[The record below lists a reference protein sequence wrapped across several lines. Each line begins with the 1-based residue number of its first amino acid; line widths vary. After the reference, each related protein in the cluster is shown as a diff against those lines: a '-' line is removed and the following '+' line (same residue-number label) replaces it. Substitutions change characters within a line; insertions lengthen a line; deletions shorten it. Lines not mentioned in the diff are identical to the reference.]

1 MSIGSEINPRT
12 TTQFSLSP
20 QVFVGTDRLYVSL
33 WYSLICTLFIS
44 LHLIFIIAIRRLC
57 GWNSKFSFTIL
68 LFISIFCII
77 GLVTILVASL
87 TSLLYLDFRKYKIL
101 WQIFG
106 SLAKPSY
113 FTVVSLNVIMTFHRF
128 VYTALPFTASNYLRK
143 SLLKVIL
150 AGILLFFLSLV
161 AVLNTEILG
170 VFWVDVIMTWAVSNN
185 HAADIYD
192 LINHISNYGVGI
204 INLVAYTCLFA
215 ILIRRKLLSFTRN
228 HEIKMTL
235 QVLCMVVSEFLLFL
249 YWEFTTSKGF
259 DAWEIVKGQTS
270 DLFFYI
276 ITILPYLIFNGNVHK
291 QIRATLTSRAARISA
306 SSTREN
312 TQMRGRGV
320 FLLRSATIGC
330 TARPLTAVDLFT
342 KSTQ

>member
-1 MSIGSEINPRT
+1 MSTGSETNPGT
-12 TTQFSLSP
+12 TKQFSLSP
-20 QVFVGTDRLYVSL
+20 QIFVGTDRLYVSL

-57 GWNSKFSFTIL
+57 GWKSKFSFTIL
-68 LFISIFCII
+68 LLVSIFCII
-77 GLVTILVASL
+77 RLVTHLVASL
-87 TSLLYLDFRKYKIL
+87 TSLLYLDFFKYKIL

-106 SLAKPSY
+106 SLAVPSY
-113 FTVVSLNVIMTFHRF
+113 FTVVLLNVILTFHRF

-143 SLLKVIL
+143 SLLKIIV

-161 AVLNTEILG
+161 AVLNTELFG
-170 VFWVDVIMTWAVSNN
+170 VFWVDVIMTWATSKSY
-185 HAADIYD
+185 AADIYN

-215 ILIRRKLLSFTRN
+215 ILIRRRLLSFTRN

-249 YWEFTTSKGF
+249 FWEFATMNAF
-259 DAWEIVKGQTS
+259 DAWDIIKGETS

-276 ITILPYLIFNGNVHK
+276 ITILPYFIFNG
-291 QIRATLTSRAARISA
+291 
-306 SSTREN
+306 
-312 TQMRGRGV
+312 
-320 FLLRSATIGC
+320 SATTGC
-330 TARPLTAVDLFT
+330 TARPPTAVDLYT
-342 KSTQ
+342 KSTQEHWKILNDTPMAIPPTVKPFSRDH